1 MGFLYRIGSHTS
13 LGETGARPGV
23 EAAEVKYRNRID
35 RRDLSGLRRAF
46 RDRPVVMATKDELDL
61 GEDYALVP
69 AHLLL
74 WAIG

>member
-1 MGFLYRIGSHTS
+1 
-13 LGETGARPGV
+13 
-23 EAAEVKYRNRID
+23 
-35 RRDLSGLRRAF
+35 
-46 RDRPVVMATKDELDL
+46 VMATKDELDL